1 LKKYRFFALF
11 YRGKHMNAYYAFKDH
26 FFPVGLSLVAALFL
40 SSCGHQET
48 AGSLIG
54 AGTGAA
60 IGASI
65 TGHNDHGTGA
75 VIGALAG
82 GILGSTIG
90 REGDE
95 EEEQEERAY
104 QARLQARREAEHQNE
119 LARMRAENELL
130 KQRWC
135 SRCNRKVTLT
145 GANSCPACGGELIHE
160 RYCRECSTV
169 FSPTTGF
176 HYCPYCK
183 QGQALAAR

>member
-1 LKKYRFFALF
+1 MNTYSVSKSYLF
-11 YRGKHMNAYYAFKDH
+11 
-26 FFPVGLSLVAALFL
+26 PLGLSLIAVIFL

-60 IGASI
+60 IGASV

-82 GILGSTIG
+82 GILGGAIG
-90 REGDE
+90 RDGDE
-95 EEEQEERAY
+95 EEEREEREY
-104 QARLQARREAEHQNE
+104 QARIQAQRNAEHQRE
-119 LARMRAENELL
+119 IEHMRAENERL

-135 SRCNRKVTLT
+135 ARCNRKISIT

-183 QGQALAAR
+183 NGQMLASR